1 MGGPTPSPL
10 LISNLGP
17 ATVPVS
23 PSDLI
28 IVSQNGVARQ
38 AAIGSVPIV
47 TFVNPQYL
55 VVNSTGTIAFAPVIS
70 GATTF
75 SNSVLLGGGTTIGP
89 AGILTNNGTIINAG
103 TMSGGTWT
111 GSITSTATINGG
123 TISGATFASGAIIG
137 TITGISTFSGKV
149 TFSNG
154 NTSGV
159 TAAGGDNST
168 KLATTGYVYNAMSG
182 VTPLNSTTGTVT
194 LTAAQYS
201 NPVLVVTGTLVG
213 NVNYVL
219 PTGGYWTVE
228 NASTGAFTV
237 TFKTAS
243 GTGVV
248 VQQGAAVTI
257 AGDGTNIVQSGGS
270 GPLTIASV
278 ALTTGTATPSGSVLL
293 ADVLNVGT
301 LTNNATLV
309 VPNVGAWIINPVSNT
324 SLGGGVGVW
333 NPADI
338 STGLTLSS
346 ANATVTYTAA
356 GPSGLG
362 VRSLFTLPASGRI
375 YAEFY
380 ANSISSAGLGGF
392 AFGVFNF
399 TASLAGS
406 GPATGGAIFIN
417 VTPPQVQ
424 VNAANVYTPT
434 FNCTTAHWYG
444 VLVDITAQTI
454 AFTDGNVWTNAISIA
469 ALLPSTLCFGVSLSY
484 NTNSVTL
491 NLNGPF
497 TYPTP
502 PNLSG
507 FSLTVNNGSGF
518 TTSILANTAT
528 PVVSNGTLGVIP
540 VGVSSF
546 NSRAGAVNLTAAD
559 VAYVGGVTSSGGTI
573 SAGNTL
579 VNSGTISGGTI
590 VGPVTLSGTL
600 SGGVVLAATGSTAV
614 TQTSGD
620 NTTKLATTAYVDS
633 KFSTVTPLS
642 TTTGSTTLIAAQYAQ
657 PALRAT
663 GALSGNVTYVVPNSG
678 FWLFDNATTNTFTVT
693 VKTSGGTGVIV
704 PQGATV
710 GLLADGT
717 NVVVQN
723 AANIVTFTSS
733 GTATFPTGATGAW
746 IKGCGG
752 GGQGG
757 GGANQ
762 VAGSACSGGAGGGG
776 AGYSPSVYFTAG
788 EFGASQTVTIGAG
801 GGAAGQGATAS
812 STAAGTSGSAGTG
825 SSVGSI
831 WKTGGGGGGQ
841 GGALAAAS
849 GGGGG
854 GASGLTNSAGT
865 GAAGSGGVSN
875 GFVSGGAGGSGA
887 SATGYGSGFFNPNA
901 GSGGGGCSAIG
912 VAGTGAGSLLAPS
925 GGGSGG
931 GINVGNVSNNG
942 AQGGG
947 VTQISQNFG
956 GVGSSSNAS
965 AGTAGTASSTYQPAA
980 GGGGG
985 FGNGVANGAG
995 TAGGAGGTFGGGG
1008 GGGGSG
1014 NGTGAGGAGGAGG
1027 NGFVQI
1033 LWVF

>member
-47 TFVNPQYL
+47 TFVDPTYL
-55 VVNSTGTIAFAPVIS
+55 IVNNTGTIAFAPVIS
-70 GATTF
+70 GPTQF
-75 SNSVLLGGGTTIGP
+75 SDSVLLGGGTTIGP
-89 AGILTNNGTIINAG
+89 AGILTNRGTIINAG

-111 GSITSTATINGG
+111 GSITSTATITGGLMLQATFQGG
-123 TISGATFASGAIIG
+123 TISGTISGL
-137 TITGISTFSGKV
+137 SVFNGKV
-149 TFSNG
+149 TFNNAG
-154 NTSGV
+154 TSAV
-159 TAAGGDNST
+159 TAAAGDNST
-168 KLATTGYVYNAMSG
+168 KLATTAYVYNAMSG
-182 VTPLNSTTGTVT
+182 VTSLNSTTGTVT

-219 PTGGYWTVE
+219 PTGGYWAVE
-228 NASTGAFTV
+228 NNSTGAFTV

-248 VQQGAAVTI
+248 VPQGAALTI

-270 GPLTIASV
+270 GPLTSANV
-278 ALTTGTATPSGSVLL
+278 TLTTGTATVSGTVAL
-293 ADVLNVGT
+293 ANVLNVGT
-301 LTNNATLV
+301 LASNATLV
-309 VPNVGAWIINPVSNT
+309 VPSSGSWIINPISNT

-338 STGLTLSS
+338 SAGMTLSG

-356 GPSGLG
+356 GPGGLG

-380 ANSISSAGLGGF
+380 ANSISSPGLGGF
-392 AFGVFNF
+392 AFGVFNS
-399 TASLAGS
+399 TASLSGS

-454 AFTDGNVWTNAISIA
+454 AFTDGNVWTSAISIA
-469 ALLPSTLCFGVSLSY
+469 ALLPSTLCFGVSISY
-484 NTNSVTL
+484 NTNSITL

-507 FSLTVNNGSGF
+507 FSLSVNNGSGF
-518 TTSILANTAT
+518 TTSILGNTSSV
-528 PVVSNGTLGVIP
+528 VVSNGTLGVIP
-540 VGVSSF
+540 GSVSSF
-546 NSRAGAVNLTAAD
+546 NSRAGVVNLTNAD

-579 VNSGTISGGTI
+579 VNNGVISGGTLS
-590 VGPVTLSGTL
+590 GTVTLSGTL
-600 SGGVVLAATGSTAV
+600 SGGVVLAATGSTAP

-633 KFSTVTPLS
+633 KFLTTTTLS
-642 TTTGSTTLIAAQYAQ
+642 TTTGSTTLTAAQYSQ
-657 PALRAT
+657 PALKLT
-663 GALSGNVTYVVPNSG
+663 GTLAGNVTYVVPNSWFG
-678 FWLFDNATTNTFTVT
+678 VVENAATGAFTTT
-693 VKTSGGTGVIV
+693 VKTSGGSGVIV
-704 PQGATV
+704 PQNATLT
-710 GLLADGT
+710 LLADGT
-717 NVVVQN
+717 NVVVTN
-723 AANIVTFTSS
+723 GTNVVTFTSS
-733 GTATFPTGATGAW
+733 GTATSPTGFTGAY

-757 GGANQ
+757 GGAAYLPLKY
-762 VAGSACSGGAGGGG
+762 VTAADFGSSQNVTVGAGGS
-776 AGYSPSVYFTAG
+776 AG
-788 EFGASQTVTIGAG
+788 
-801 GGAAGQGATAS
+801 GQGATAS
-812 STAAGTSGSAGTG
+812 STAAGTTGSAGTS
-825 SSVGSI
+825 SSVGTI
-831 WKTGGGGGGQ
+831 WKSGSAGGGQ

-849 GGGGG
+849 GGGAGG
-854 GASGLTNSAGT
+854 VAGT
-865 GAAGSGGVSN
+865 TNAGN
-875 GFVSGGAGGSGA
+875 NGAGGSGG
-887 SATGYGSGFFNPNA
+887 SAQGPLGGGN
-901 GSGGGGCSAIG
+901 GGGGAVGGGTVTPGAGGGGGGSSAIG
-912 VAGTGAGSLLAPS
+912 AAFAGGSSQTAA
-925 GGGSGG
+925 GGGGAGG
-931 GINVGNVSNNG
+931 GINAGNVSNNG
-942 AQGGG
+942 ANGGQACG
-947 VTQISQNFG
+947 ASQSTTAT
-956 GVGSSSNAS
+956 GSTTNSTPGNP
-965 AGTAGTASSTYQPAA
+965 GTATSTYQPAG

-985 FGNGVANGAG
+985 FGNGAANGAG
-995 TAGGAGGTFGGGG
+995 TAGGAGGTYGGGG

-1014 NGTGAGGAGGAGG
+1014 NGTGAGGAGGNGG

-1033 LWVF
+1033 MWVF